1 MAHLHEVRD
10 SESRF
15 IIDTVTR
22 TITSESS
29 KKKTVIQGDHNS
41 ERFTFEIPCVD
52 GHDMSICNKVE
63 IHYINIDGTD
73 KTKKSPGVYEADDLA
88 SSGDVVTFTWLLSR
102 TGTQYAG
109 TLNFLVHFACI
120 VDGVEEYA
128 WNTGI
133 FQSITVGSGMNNGT
147 EEAIEPYLDVLA
159 QWKARLFGIG
169 DTEEQR
175 LLAVSQEQQEIIAAT
190 GHAVLE
196 TIPDEYEELSD
207 LADQNRRNKAGAIVL
222 DSEGENIV
230 VNDASEYPLQGLKL
244 FGKSTQDGTPT
255 PDAPVDIVSLENP
268 VVNIC
273 GKNLIPFPYNET
285 TKTKNGVTFTINDDG
300 SIKIQGTATKATNLS
315 IFSGSLPL
323 NGIFTLSGV
332 TNEKT
337 PSTHYMQPYVDDV
350 FQSSLTNGSQTY
362 EINGNLTAIT
372 LYVKNG
378 ESVDC
383 VVYPQLEI
391 GSVATEYEP
400 PTTQIVETYYT
411 LPGIPV
417 SSGGNYTD
425 ENGQEWICDE
435 VDFERGVHIKRT
447 TELVFDGDE
456 NPQNTWYPSIVID
469 VSTNA
474 RVKSQPNPLCNYF
487 EKVQCGNP
495 GGTTLAF
502 GNMDKCG
509 IENADAFNDFVLQ
522 KYAEGNPVKVV
533 YPLATPIE
541 TAFSDAE
548 LTAFKALHTNKPNTT
563 ILNDSGAYMSVEYV
577 ADTKTYIDN
586 KIAEYLKGSE

>member
-1 MAHLHEVRD
+1 MAHLHDVRD

-15 IIDTVTR
+15 IIDPVTR
-22 TITSESS
+22 TITSESA

-63 IHYINIDGTD
+63 IHYINIDGADTS
-73 KTKKSPGVYEADDLA
+73 KKSPGVYEADDLT

-102 TGTQYAG
+102 TGTQHAG

-133 FQSITVGSGMNNGT
+133 FQGITVGTGMNNGT

-159 QWKARLFGIG
+159 QWKTDLFGIG

-196 TIPDEYEELSD
+196 TIPDEYEELSN
-207 LADQNRRNKAGAIVL
+207 LVDQNHRNKAGAIVL

-268 VVNIC
+268 VVMVC
-273 GKNLIPFPYNET
+273 GKNLLENTLE
-285 TKTKNGVTFTINDDG
+285 TKTHLGCDIVVNNDG
-300 SIKIQGTATKATNLS
+300 SVVINGTATSEGTIAFNKH
-315 IFSGSLPL
+315 IVLPT
-323 NGIFTLSGV
+323 GTYTLSG
-332 TNEKT
+332 EKVVAFLRAEDN
-337 PSTHYMQPYVDDV
+337 THKQTFFTGATITIEDTTDYLLIGVYANKGQV
-350 FQSSLTNGSQTY
+350 FDNLKTYPMLRLEAETDGSFELHKEAQT
-362 EINGNLTAIT
+362 IAI
-372 LYVKNG
+372 
-378 ESVDC
+378 
-383 VVYPQLEI
+383 PH
-391 GSVATEYEP
+391 
-400 PTTQIVETYYT
+400 T
-411 LPGIPV
+411 LPGVPV

-425 ENGQEWICDE
+425 GNGQQWICDE
-435 VDFERGVHIKRT
+435 VDLTKGVYVQRIGAVVANLTSVGTLTKGKVYSSIAVDNREKDDYFLCSHAVRSLYYDSIPSGT
-447 TELVFDGDE
+447 IYAIAANFVFVGNETDTLGTMKEKYDGA
-456 NPQNTWYPSIVID
+456 TIIY
-469 VSTNA
+469 
-474 RVKSQPNPLCNYF
+474 K
-487 EKVQCGNP
+487 
-495 GGTTLAF
+495 LA
-502 GNMDKCG
+502 N
-509 IENADAFNDFVLQ
+509 
-522 KYAEGNPVKVV
+522 
-533 YPLATPIE
+533 PIE
-541 TAFSDAE
+541 TPLSDAE